1 MYGGAEETYEPTAA
15 ERDHA
20 RGILDVLEKTPLYA
34 RVDLLRGLDGT
45 LKLIELEC
53 IEPYLYLPHAKGE
66 GGENEGAQ
74 KLAKVLKA
82 ALEKRA
88 AA

>member
-1 MYGGAEETYEPTAA
+1 MLDET
-15 ERDHA
+15 
-20 RGILDVLEKTPLYA
+20 LLYA

-74 KLAKVLKA
+74 NFAKALLRR
-82 ALEKRA
+82 LEKVSA
-88 AA
+88 AD